1 MPKFWLLPK
10 HPGDLIKGHNKKS
23 LGLVLG
29 MARVTVEDCIEKIS
43 NRFDLVMV
51 AARRSRDVASGAEIN
66 VERDNDKNPV
76 VALREIAD
84 EKIIVEDIQESLV
97 KGLQRHV
104 EIDEPEEEDVDSE
117 ESEEHKF
124 IAGALD
130 VSGSTGMSYGTKA
143 ADDMGMQIH
152 EGSAVTGQVFEDVD
166 EAMLEDET

>member
-97 KGLQRHV
+97 KGLHRHV

-166 EAMLEDET
+166 EATLEDET

>member
-10 HPGDLIKGHNKKS
+10 HLGDLIKGHNKKS

-51 AARRSRDVASGAEIN
+51 AARRSRDIASGAEIN

-152 EGSAVTGQVFEDVD
+152 DGSAVTGQVFEDVD

>member
-10 HPGDLIKGHNKKS
+10 HLGDLIKGHNKKS

-104 EIDEPEEEDVDSE
+104 EIDEPEEEDVESE

>member
-1 MPKFWLLPK
+1 MAIAETLRGPY
-10 HPGDLIKGHNKKS
+10 KGRNRKI

-76 VALREIAD
+76 VALREIAE

-104 EIDEPEEEDVDSE
+104 EIDEPEEDDVDSE
-117 ESEEHKF
+117 ENEQHKF

-130 VSGSTGMSYGTKA
+130 VSGSTETSYGTKT

-166 EAMLEDET
+166 EATLEDET

>member
-1 MPKFWLLPK
+1 
-10 HPGDLIKGHNKKS
+10 
-23 LGLVLG
+23 
-29 MARVTVEDCIEKIS
+29 
-43 NRFDLVMV
+43 MV

-76 VALREIAD
+76 VALREIAE

-124 IAGALD
+124 IAGALYI
-130 VSGSTGMSYGTKA
+130 SSSTQMSFGTKA

-152 EGSAVTGQVFEDVD
+152 EGSVVTGQVFEDVD
-166 EAMLEDET
+166 EATLEDET

>member
-1 MPKFWLLPK
+1 MLKSWLLPK
-10 HPGDLIKGHNKKS
+10 PCGGRIKGYNRKC
-23 LGLVLG
+23 LGLVLA

-51 AARRSRDVASGAEIN
+51 AARRSRDVASGAEIA

-76 VALREIAD
+76 VALREIAE
-84 EKIIVEDIQESLV
+84 EKIIVEEIQESLV

-104 EIDEPEEEDVDSE
+104 EIDEPEEEPVDNE
-117 ESEEHKF
+117 ESGEHKF

-130 VSGSTGMSYGTKA
+130 VSGSAEISYGTKT
-143 ADDMGMQIH
+143 ADDLGMQIH

-166 EAMLEDET
+166 EATLEDET

>member
-1 MPKFWLLPK
+1 
-10 HPGDLIKGHNKKS
+10 
-23 LGLVLG
+23 

-51 AARRSRDVASGAEIN
+51 AARRSRDIASGAEIN